1 MFVCINGKFLLQN
14 NAVVSAFDNGFL
26 YGDGVYETM
35 RTYQGV
41 IFELDIHLK
50 RLQSQ
55 QMGLGCVSHGRLQ
68 KSQWANKLVK
78 LNNAKVARIRI
89 T

>member
-41 IFELDIHLK
+41 IFELDIHLSVCK
-50 RLQSQ
+50 
-55 QMGLGCVSHGRLQ
+55 VS
-68 KSQWANKLVK
+68 KWDW
-78 LNNAKVARIRI
+78 VASRMAGYKNHNGPINW
-89 T
+89 